1 MEKEYIL
8 EMNHICKEYS
18 GNRVLDDV
26 SIRVKPGQIVAL
38 IGENGAGK
46 STIMNVLFGMPV
58 IRQTGGFKGNIIFDG
73 KEVQIGSPLEA
84 MKLGI
89 GMVHQEFMLIDG
101 YDVAENIKLN
111 RENVKKTPLHAVLGR
126 NWDLLDREA
135 MHRESATTLERLGIH
150 IRAEEHV
157 GSMAVGYK
165 QFIEIARELDKSNAR
180 LVVLDEP
187 TAVLTEIESEEF
199 MNCVRNVARRG
210 ISFIFIS
217 HKLNEIKQLADY
229 VYILRDGQMVG
240 DYPSENLSPQRMSE
254 LMVGRKVEL
263 IRDESRQ
270 APGEDVPICLETKEL
285 AVNMPG
291 EVTKGVN
298 LQVRKGEIFGIAGLA
313 GHGKIGIPNGIMG
326 LYPHTGRVYIDGVEA
341 DTSKTKE
348 VIARGLTFVSE
359 DRRGVGL
366 LLDESIEVNIAVAAM
381 KTKNMFIKKR
391 LGISFYD
398 SRSAK
403 EYALRMIEELD
414 IRCTGPDQPAGSLS
428 GGNQQK
434 VCIARALAMEPEIL
448 FVSEPTRG
456 IDIGAKKIVLDTLMH
471 MNKEKSTTLI
481 VTSSELAELRSMCDR
496 IAIIT
501 DGRVA
506 GILPPDAPDYQYG
519 MLMSGMEAEE
529 QEVVG

>member
-1 MEKEYIL
+1 MDGEYLL

-46 STIMNVLFGMPV
+46 STIMNILFGMPV
-58 IRQTGGFKGNIIFDG
+58 IRQTGGFEGSILFDG
-73 KEVQIGSPLEA
+73 KEAEIGSPLEA
-84 MKLGI
+84 MRLGI

-111 RENVKKTPLHAVLGR
+111 RENLKKTPLHTILGK
-126 NWDLLDREA
+126 NWDLLDRDA
-135 MHRESATTLERLGIH
+135 MHRESAETLERLGIH
-150 IRAEEHV
+150 MKAETRA

-165 QFIEIARELDKSNAR
+165 QFIEIARELDKKNAR

-199 MNCVRNVARRG
+199 MECVRKVARQG

-240 DYPSENLSPQRMSE
+240 SYPADMLSAQRMSE
-254 LMVGRKVEL
+254 LMVGREVEL
-263 IRDESRQ
+263 LRDEDRQ
-270 APGEDVPICLETKEL
+270 APDADAPVCLETREL
-285 AVNMPG
+285 AVDMPG
-291 EVTKGVN
+291 EKTSGID
-298 LQVRKGEIFGIAGLA
+298 LQIRRGEIFGIAGLA

-326 LYPHTGRVYIDGVEA
+326 LYPHTGTVYINGMEI
-341 DTSKTKE
+341 DTAKTKA
-348 VIARGLTFVSE
+348 VIGQGVAFVSE

-381 KTKNMFIKKR
+381 KTKNMFTRKR
-391 LGISFYD
+391 FGISFYD
-398 SRSAK
+398 ARAAR

-414 IRCTGPDQPAGSLS
+414 IRCTGPEQPVGSLS

-456 IDIGAKKIVLDTLMH
+456 IDIGAKKIVLDTLTRI
-471 MNKEKSTTLI
+471 NKEKSATVI

-496 IAIIT
+496 IAIIAN
-501 DGRVA
+501 GRVA
-506 GILPPDAPDYQYG
+506 GILSPDAPDYQYG

-529 QEVVG
+529 QEAME